1 MTFFNPINIGVLKM
15 DNKKNDQLFTGANAP
30 EDNKQTSLI
39 KSLVNLIQHE
49 VNIQLDQRVD
59 SINLYKRVDELEI
72 LYRQI
77 DEHLTGEK
85 STGIEGYDAKVER
98 ALETCEDLKNK
109 FNNIEQDVITDSQ
122 FSELFY
128 EEQSNNELLTRDDL
142 RDTVSEE
149 LDNILDELKIT
160 RQ

>member
-1 MTFFNPINIGVLKM
+1 M
-15 DNKKNDQLFTGANAP
+15 DEKKNDQLFTGAKGP

-49 VNIQLDQRVD
+49 VNIALDQRVD

-122 FSELFY
+122 FSDLFY

-142 RDTVSEE
+142 RDTVAEE
-149 LDNILDELKIT
+149 LDNLLDEIKLT

>member
-1 MTFFNPINIGVLKM
+1 M
-15 DNKKNDQLFTGANAP
+15 DDKKNDQLFTGANVP

-49 VNIQLDQRVD
+49 VNIQLDQR
-59 SINLYKRVDELEI
+59 IDELN
-72 LYRQI
+72 LK
-77 DEHLTGEK
+77 D
-85 STGIEGYDAKVER
+85 KVEDI
-98 ALETCEDLKNK
+98 EKKVDG
-109 FNNIEQDVITDSQ
+109 IEQDAIFNDN

-128 EEQSNNELLTRDDL
+128 EEQSNNDLLTRDDL

>member
-1 MTFFNPINIGVLKM
+1 M
-15 DNKKNDQLFTGANAP
+15 DEKKNDQLFTGANAP

-49 VNIQLDQRVD
+49 VNMAIDEK
-59 SINLYKRVDELEI
+59 IDEL
-72 LYRQI
+72 Q
-77 DEHLTGEK
+77 K
-85 STGIEGYDAKVER
+85 KV
-98 ALETCEDLKNK
+98 DG
-109 FNNIEQDVITDSQ
+109 IEQDAIFNDN
-122 FSELFY
+122 FSDLFY

>member
-1 MTFFNPINIGVLKM
+1 M
-15 DNKKNDQLFTGANAP
+15 DEKKNDQLFTGAVSP

-49 VNIQLDQRVD
+49 VNMAIDEK
-59 SINLYKRVDELEI
+59 IDEL
-72 LYRQI
+72 Q
-77 DEHLTGEK
+77 K
-85 STGIEGYDAKVER
+85 KV
-98 ALETCEDLKNK
+98 DG
-109 FNNIEQDVITDSQ
+109 IEQDAIFNDN

-128 EEQSNNELLTRDDL
+128 EEQSNNDLLTRDDL

>member
-1 MTFFNPINIGVLKM
+1 M
-15 DNKKNDQLFTGANAP
+15 DDKKNDQLFTGANAP

-49 VNIQLDQRVD
+49 VNMAIDEK
-59 SINLYKRVDELEI
+59 IDEL
-72 LYRQI
+72 Q
-77 DEHLTGEK
+77 K
-85 STGIEGYDAKVER
+85 KV
-98 ALETCEDLKNK
+98 DG
-109 FNNIEQDVITDSQ
+109 IEQDAIFNEN
-122 FSELFY
+122 FSDLFY
-128 EEQSNNELLTRDDL
+128 EEQSNNDLLTRDDL

>member
-1 MTFFNPINIGVLKM
+1 M
-15 DNKKNDQLFTGANAP
+15 DDKKNDQLFTGAISP

-49 VNIQLDQRVD
+49 VNIQLDQRVSTLD
-59 SINLYKRVDELEI
+59 ELKGLWNVLKRVDDLESKVK
-72 LYRQI
+72 LLVEVNET
-77 DEHLTGEK
+77 DDLTDKIEDIEK
-85 STGIEGYDAKVER
+85 KV
-98 ALETCEDLKNK
+98 DG
-109 FNNIEQDVITDSQ
+109 IEQDAIFNDN
-122 FSELFY
+122 FSELIY
-128 EEQSNNELLTRDDL
+128 EEQSNNDLLTRDDL

>member
-1 MTFFNPINIGVLKM
+1 M
-15 DNKKNDQLFTGANAP
+15 DEKKNDQLFTGAISP

-49 VNIQLDQRVD
+49 VNIALDERLEKLDDLEKKVD
-59 SINLYKRVDELEI
+59 
-72 LYRQI
+72 
-77 DEHLTGEK
+77 G
-85 STGIEGYDAKVER
+85 
-98 ALETCEDLKNK
+98 
-109 FNNIEQDVITDSQ
+109 IEQDAIFNDN
-122 FSELFY
+122 FSDLFY

>member
-1 MTFFNPINIGVLKM
+1 M
-15 DNKKNDQLFTGANAP
+15 DDKKNDQLFTGAISP

-49 VNIQLDQRVD
+49 VNIQLDQRVSTLD
-59 SINLYKRVDELEI
+59 ELKGLWNVLKRVDDLESKVK
-72 LYRQI
+72 LLVEVNET
-77 DEHLTGEK
+77 DDLTDKIEDIEK
-85 STGIEGYDAKVER
+85 KV
-98 ALETCEDLKNK
+98 DG
-109 FNNIEQDVITDSQ
+109 IEQDAIFNDN

-128 EEQSNNELLTRDDL
+128 EEQSNNDLLTRDDL

>member
-1 MTFFNPINIGVLKM
+1 M
-15 DNKKNDQLFTGANAP
+15 DDKKNDQLFKGDISP

-49 VNIQLDQRVD
+49 VNIQLDQRVSTLD
-59 SINLYKRVDELEI
+59 ELKGLWNVLKRVDDLESKVK
-72 LYRQI
+72 LLVEVNET
-77 DEHLTGEK
+77 DDLTDKIEDIEK
-85 STGIEGYDAKVER
+85 KV
-98 ALETCEDLKNK
+98 DG
-109 FNNIEQDVITDSQ
+109 IEQDAIFNDN
-122 FSELFY
+122 FSDLFY

>member
-1 MTFFNPINIGVLKM
+1 M
-15 DNKKNDQLFTGANAP
+15 DEKKNDQLFTGANAP

-49 VNIQLDQRVD
+49 VNIQIDQRVD
-59 SINLYKRVDELEI
+59 NLNLYNRVDELEI

-98 ALETCEDLKNK
+98 ALETCEDLKK
-109 FNNIEQDVITDSQ
+109 KVDGIEQDAIFNDN
-122 FSELFY
+122 FSDLFY

-142 RDTVSEE
+142 RDTVAEE
-149 LDNILDELKIT
+149 LDNLLDEIKLT

>member
-1 MTFFNPINIGVLKM
+1 M
-15 DNKKNDQLFTGANAP
+15 DEKKNDQLFTGAISP

-49 VNIQLDQRVD
+49 VNIALDQRVD
-59 SINLYKRVDELEI
+59 SLNLYKRVDELEI
-72 LYRQI
+72 LYRQV
-77 DEHLTGEK
+77 DEHLKGEK

-109 FNNIEQDVITDSQ
+109 VDSLEQDAITDGQ
-122 FSELFY
+122 FSDLFY
-128 EEQSNNELLTRDDL
+128 EEQSNNDLLTRDDL

>member
-1 MTFFNPINIGVLKM
+1 M
-15 DNKKNDQLFTGANAP
+15 DDKKNDQLFTGAISP

-49 VNIQLDQRVD
+49 VNIQLDQRVSTLD
-59 SINLYKRVDELEI
+59 ELKGLWNVLKRVDDLESKVK
-72 LYRQI
+72 LLVEVNET
-77 DEHLTGEK
+77 DDLTDKIEDIEK
-85 STGIEGYDAKVER
+85 KV
-98 ALETCEDLKNK
+98 DG
-109 FNNIEQDVITDSQ
+109 IEQDAIFNDN

-128 EEQSNNELLTRDDL
+128 EEQSNNDLLTRDDL

-149 LDNILDELKIT
+149 LDNLLDEIKLT

>member
-1 MTFFNPINIGVLKM
+1 M
-15 DNKKNDQLFTGANAP
+15 DEKKNDQLFTGANSP

>member
-1 MTFFNPINIGVLKM
+1 M
-15 DNKKNDQLFTGANAP
+15 DDKKNDQLFTGAISP

-49 VNIQLDQRVD
+49 VNIQLDQRVSTLD
-59 SINLYKRVDELEI
+59 ELKGLWNVLKRVDELEI
-72 LYRQI
+72 LYRQV

-98 ALETCEDLKNK
+98 ALQTCEDLKNK
-109 FNNIEQDVITDSQ
+109 VDSIEQDAITDGQ
-122 FSELFY
+122 FSDLFY
-128 EEQSNNELLTRDDL
+128 EEQSNNDLLTRDDL

>member
-1 MTFFNPINIGVLKM
+1 M
-15 DNKKNDQLFTGANAP
+15 DDKKNDQLFTGANTP

-49 VNIQLDQRVD
+49 VNIALDQRVD
-59 SINLYKRVDELEI
+59 SLNLYKRVDELEI
-72 LYRQI
+72 LYRQV

-98 ALETCEDLKNK
+98 ALQTCEDLKNK
-109 FNNIEQDVITDSQ
+109 VDSIEQDAITDGQ
-122 FSELFY
+122 FSDLFY
-128 EEQSNNELLTRDDL
+128 EEQSNNDLLTRDDL

>member
-1 MTFFNPINIGVLKM
+1 M
-15 DNKKNDQLFTGANAP
+15 DEKKNDQLFTGANAP

-49 VNIQLDQRVD
+49 VNIALDERLEKLDDLEKKVD
-59 SINLYKRVDELEI
+59 
-72 LYRQI
+72 
-77 DEHLTGEK
+77 G
-85 STGIEGYDAKVER
+85 
-98 ALETCEDLKNK
+98 
-109 FNNIEQDVITDSQ
+109 IEQDAIFNDN

-128 EEQSNNELLTRDDL
+128 EEQSNNDLLTRDDL

-149 LDNILDELKIT
+149 LDNLLDELKIT

>member
-1 MTFFNPINIGVLKM
+1 M
-15 DNKKNDQLFTGANAP
+15 DEKKNDQLFTGANSP

-49 VNIQLDQRVD
+49 VNIQIDQRVD
-59 SINLYKRVDELEI
+59 NLNLYKRVDELEI
-72 LYRQI
+72 LYRQV

-109 FNNIEQDVITDSQ
+109 IDGIEQDAIFNDN
-122 FSELFY
+122 FSDLFY

-149 LDNILDELKIT
+149 LDNLLDELKIT

>member
-1 MTFFNPINIGVLKM
+1 M
-15 DNKKNDQLFTGANAP
+15 DEKKNDQLFTGANAP

-49 VNIQLDQRVD
+49 VNMAIDEK
-59 SINLYKRVDELEI
+59 IDEL
-72 LYRQI
+72 Q
-77 DEHLTGEK
+77 K
-85 STGIEGYDAKVER
+85 KV
-98 ALETCEDLKNK
+98 DG
-109 FNNIEQDVITDSQ
+109 IEQDAIFNDN
-122 FSELFY
+122 FSDLFY

-149 LDNILDELKIT
+149 LVNILYELKIT

>member
-1 MTFFNPINIGVLKM
+1 M
-15 DNKKNDQLFTGANAP
+15 DDKKNDQLFTGATSP

-49 VNIQLDQRVD
+49 VNIALDERLEKLDDLEKKVD
-59 SINLYKRVDELEI
+59 
-72 LYRQI
+72 
-77 DEHLTGEK
+77 G
-85 STGIEGYDAKVER
+85 
-98 ALETCEDLKNK
+98 
-109 FNNIEQDVITDSQ
+109 IEQDAIFNDN
-122 FSELFY
+122 FSDLFY

>member
-1 MTFFNPINIGVLKM
+1 M
-15 DNKKNDQLFTGANAP
+15 DEKKNDQLFTGATSP
-30 EDNKQTSLI
+30 EDNKETSLI

-49 VNIQLDQRVD
+49 VNMA
-59 SINLYKRVDELEI
+59 
-72 LYRQI
+72 I
-77 DEHLTGEK
+77 DEKIGELQK
-85 STGIEGYDAKVER
+85 KV
-98 ALETCEDLKNK
+98 DG
-109 FNNIEQDVITDSQ
+109 IEQDAIFNDN
-122 FSELFY
+122 FSDLFY

>member
-1 MTFFNPINIGVLKM
+1 M
-15 DNKKNDQLFTGANAP
+15 DEKKNDQLFTGANAP

-49 VNIQLDQRVD
+49 VNIALDQRVD
-59 SINLYKRVDELEI
+59 SLNLYKRVDELEI
-72 LYRQI
+72 LYRQV

-98 ALETCEDLKNK
+98 ALQTCEDLKNK
-109 FNNIEQDVITDSQ
+109 VDSIEQDAITDGQ
-122 FSELFY
+122 FSDLFY
-128 EEQSNNELLTRDDL
+128 EEQSNNDLLTRDDL

>member
-1 MTFFNPINIGVLKM
+1 M
-15 DNKKNDQLFTGANAP
+15 DEKKNDQLFTGANAP
-30 EDNKQTSLI
+30 EDNKQISLI

-49 VNIQLDQRVD
+49 VNIALDQRIN

-72 LYRQI
+72 LYRQVN
-77 DEHLTGEK
+77 EHLTGEK

-109 FNNIEQDVITDSQ
+109 IDSIEQDAIFNDN
-122 FSELFY
+122 FSDLFY

-142 RDTVSEE
+142 RDTVADE
-149 LDNILDELKIT
+149 LDNLLDEIKLT

>member
-1 MTFFNPINIGVLKM
+1 M
-15 DNKKNDQLFTGANAP
+15 DEKKNDQLFTGAISP

-49 VNIQLDQRVD
+49 VNIQIDQRVD
-59 SINLYKRVDELEI
+59 NLNLYKRVDELEI

-77 DEHLTGEK
+77 NEHLTGEK

-98 ALETCEDLKNK
+98 ALETCQDLKNK
-109 FNNIEQDVITDSQ
+109 IDGIEQDAIFNDN
-122 FSELFY
+122 FSDLFY

-142 RDTVSEE
+142 RDTVAEE
-149 LDNILDELKIT
+149 LDNLLDEIKLT

>member
-1 MTFFNPINIGVLKM
+1 M
-15 DNKKNDQLFTGANAP
+15 DEKKNDQLFTGATSP
-30 EDNKQTSLI
+30 EDNKETSLI

-49 VNIQLDQRVD
+49 VNMAIDEK
-59 SINLYKRVDELEI
+59 IDEL
-72 LYRQI
+72 Q
-77 DEHLTGEK
+77 K
-85 STGIEGYDAKVER
+85 KV
-98 ALETCEDLKNK
+98 DG
-109 FNNIEQDVITDSQ
+109 IEQDAIFNDN
-122 FSELFY
+122 FSDLFY

>member
-1 MTFFNPINIGVLKM
+1 M
-15 DNKKNDQLFTGANAP
+15 DDKKNDQLFTGAISP

-49 VNIQLDQRVD
+49 VNIQLDQRVSTLD
-59 SINLYKRVDELEI
+59 ELKGLWIVLKRVYDLESI
-72 LYRQI
+72 VKLLVEVNET
-77 DEHLTGEK
+77 DDLTDKIEDIEK
-85 STGIEGYDAKVER
+85 KV
-98 ALETCEDLKNK
+98 DG
-109 FNNIEQDVITDSQ
+109 IEQDAIFNDNY
-122 FSELFY
+122 SELFY
-128 EEQSNNELLTRDDL
+128 EEQSNNDLLTRDDL

>member
-1 MTFFNPINIGVLKM
+1 M
-15 DNKKNDQLFTGANAP
+15 DEKKNDQLFTGANAP

>member
-1 MTFFNPINIGVLKM
+1 M
-15 DNKKNDQLFTGANAP
+15 DDKKNDQLFTGAISP

-49 VNIQLDQRVD
+49 VHIALDQRVSTLD
-59 SINLYKRVDELEI
+59 ELKGMWNVLKRVDDLESKVK
-72 LYRQI
+72 LLVEVNET
-77 DEHLTGEK
+77 DDLTDKIEDIEK
-85 STGIEGYDAKVER
+85 KV
-98 ALETCEDLKNK
+98 DG
-109 FNNIEQDVITDSQ
+109 IEQDAIFNDN
-122 FSELFY
+122 FSDMFY

>member
-1 MTFFNPINIGVLKM
+1 M
-15 DNKKNDQLFTGANAP
+15 DEKKNDQLFTGAISP

-49 VNIQLDQRVD
+49 VNIALDQRVD
-59 SINLYKRVDELEI
+59 SLNLYKRVDELEI
-72 LYRQI
+72 LYRQV

-98 ALETCEDLKNK
+98 ALQTCEDLKNK
-109 FNNIEQDVITDSQ
+109 VDSIEQDAITDGQ
-122 FSELFY
+122 FSDLFY
-128 EEQSNNELLTRDDL
+128 EEQSNNDLLTRDDL

>member
-1 MTFFNPINIGVLKM
+1 M
-15 DNKKNDQLFTGANAP
+15 DDKKNDQLFTGAISP

-49 VNIQLDQRVD
+49 VNIQLDQRVSTLD
-59 SINLYKRVDELEI
+59 ELKGLWNVLKRVDDLESKVK
-72 LYRQI
+72 LLVEVNET
-77 DEHLTGEK
+77 DDLTDKIEDIEK
-85 STGIEGYDAKVER
+85 KV
-98 ALETCEDLKNK
+98 DG
-109 FNNIEQDVITDSQ
+109 IEQDAIFIDN
-122 FSELFY
+122 FSDLFY

>member
-1 MTFFNPINIGVLKM
+1 M
-15 DNKKNDQLFTGANAP
+15 DEKKNDQLFTGAISP

-49 VNIQLDQRVD
+49 VNIQIDQRVD
-59 SINLYKRVDELEI
+59 NLNLYKRVDELEI
-72 LYRQI
+72 LYRQV

-98 ALETCEDLKNK
+98 ALQTCEDLKNK
-109 FNNIEQDVITDSQ
+109 VDSIEQDAITDGQ
-122 FSELFY
+122 FSDLFY
-128 EEQSNNELLTRDDL
+128 EEQSNNDLLTRDDL

>member
-1 MTFFNPINIGVLKM
+1 M
-15 DNKKNDQLFTGANAP
+15 DDKKNDQLFTGAISP

-49 VNIQLDQRVD
+49 VNIALDQRVD
-59 SINLYKRVDELEI
+59 SLNLYKRVDELEI
-72 LYRQI
+72 LYRQV

-98 ALETCEDLKNK
+98 ALQTCEDLKNK
-109 FNNIEQDVITDSQ
+109 VDSIEQDAITDGQ
-122 FSELFY
+122 FSDLFY
-128 EEQSNNELLTRDDL
+128 EEQSNNDLLTRDDL